1 MSLSQM
7 FVAEFQAEAANTR
20 KILGAC
26 PAEKFG
32 WKPHEKSMT
41 LGKLSGHIAEIPGWV
56 TWMVRPA
63 LDMASMGSDYVPFIP
78 QTTAELVAHFDQ
90 QVKTFVDTVTPLS
103 DEQFQEDWAMTQG
116 EQVMMKMPRAAAF
129 RGWLFSHAFHHRG
142 QLSVYLRLLD
152 VPLPQIYGPTADDA
166 SFG

>member
-7 FVAEFQAEAANTR
+7 FLAEFKAEAASTR
-20 KILGAC
+20 KILEAC
-26 PAEKFG
+26 PADKFG

-41 LGKLSGHIAEIPGWV
+41 LGRLAGHIAEIPGWAG
-56 TWMVRPA
+56 WMVRPT
-63 LDMASMGSDYVPFIP
+63 LDMAGLGSDYVPFEP
-78 QTTAELVAHFDQ
+78 TTAEELVSHFDE
-90 QVKTFVDTVTPLS
+90 QVKVFVDTVTPLT
-103 DEQFQEDWAMTQG
+103 DEQLQQDWAMTQG

-152 VPLPQIYGPTADDA
+152 VALPQIYGPTADQPD
-166 SFG
+166 FG